1 MNGSLL
7 WSFLKSVFA
16 PNKETLGA
24 VLGIVQQSMPKIEL
38 LVDEVNTL
46 EEGWKEPHPGGI
58 CRSD

>member
-1 MNGSLL
+1 MNGGLL
-7 WSFLKSVFA
+7 RSFLKSVFA

-24 VLGIVQQSMPKIEL
+24 VLGIVQQSMPKRDL
-38 LVDEVNTL
+38 LVDKVNTL